1 VKNELKTSSITKSI
15 TYKSYDTYYTT
26 MVKKLTTITLWIETK
41 ADLTKEGKFG
51 ESYNDIIRRMLAEN
65 AELKKKR

>member
-1 VKNELKTSSITKSI
+1 
-15 TYKSYDTYYTT
+15 